1 MDIIINSLYTH
12 KEVFLRELISNAS
25 DALDKVRYKVLK
37 DPSYIDTYPE
47 MEIKISFDKEQKT
60 LTLRDSGIGMSKAE
74 LIKNLGT
81 VARSGT
87 TQFLELIGKTNDMN
101 LIGQFGV
108 GFYSAFLVANQVTV
122 VSKSNTDPDQYIWKS
137 SADGK
142 FIVTKDPRGD
152 TLGRGTELILHLKE
166 DAIEYVEQDKIKEL
180 VKRYSQFI
188 NYPIYLWV
196 SKDVTKQVDEDDY
209 NDDIDSFDEIS
220 DAELDEMEDVEV
232 EDYKREEP
240 TYDDEDEEDAEDTP
254 ETDEDGVSV
263 EEETDLDDEEPE
275 EEEEEPPKEKK
286 KRTITETVWD
296 WELINDTKAIW
307 LRPKGEIEEQEYF
320 DFYKSI
326 TKDNDEPLTY
336 NHFTA
341 EGDIEFKSILFIPTH
356 SSYDLFENYY
366 GSSGAMKLYVRR
378 VMISD

>member
-1 MDIIINSLYTH
+1 M
-12 KEVFLRELISNAS
+12 
-25 DALDKVRYKVLK
+25 
-37 DPSYIDTYPE
+37 
-47 MEIKISFDKEQKT
+47 
-60 LTLRDSGIGMSKAE
+60 
-74 LIKNLGT
+74 
-81 VARSGT
+81 
-87 TQFLELIGKTNDMN
+87 
-101 LIGQFGV
+101 
-108 GFYSAFLVANQVTV
+108 
-122 VSKSNTDPDQYIWKS
+122 
-137 SADGK
+137 
-142 FIVTKDPRGD
+142 
-152 TLGRGTELILHLKE
+152 
-166 DAIEYVEQDKIKEL
+166 
-180 VKRYSQFI
+180 
-188 NYPIYLWV
+188 
-196 SKDVTKQVDEDDY
+196 DEDDY

-232 EDYKREEP
+232 EDYRREEL
-240 TYDDEDEEDAEDTP
+240 TYDDEDEEDEDTP

-275 EEEEEPPKEKK
+275 EEEEAPKEEKK

-307 LRPKGEIEEQEYF
+307 LRPKSEIEEQEYF